1 MVSARRQMQG
11 EESHGFAESML
22 HLGRILTPSFWT
34 LPSSLSPVQG
44 SCISWPASKHL
55 WDPAGDYG
63 THAYFQ
69 TLTTSQL
76 LTSTRVLKPR
86 QGCIGANIQI
96 QGLV

>member
-1 MVSARRQMQG
+1 MALQKPCFTLGGS
-11 EESHGFAESML
+11 SH
-22 HLGRILTPSFWT
+22 
-34 LPSSLSPVQG
+34 LPSGPSLLPSHQYG
-44 SCISWPASKHL
+44 TLGISWPASKHL

-69 TLTTSQL
+69 TPTTSQL
-76 LTSTRVLKPR
+76 LTSTRVLKPW